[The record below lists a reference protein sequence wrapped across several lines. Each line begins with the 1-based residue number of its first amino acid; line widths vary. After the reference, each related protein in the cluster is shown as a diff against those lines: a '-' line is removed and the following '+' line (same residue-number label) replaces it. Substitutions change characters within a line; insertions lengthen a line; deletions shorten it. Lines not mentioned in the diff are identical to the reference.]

1 MVTGAARGLGA
12 ALAERLAARGA
23 RLALVGLEPERLR
36 ELAGALGPEASD
48 WRANV
53 TDADALAEVAA
64 AVRDRYGRVDIVVS
78 NAGIAAGGFV
88 RSSDPDTY
96 DRVIEVNLM
105 GSIRT
110 ARAFLPALLDSR
122 GYLLQV
128 ASVAALAPTPGM
140 SAYGTSKAGVE
151 AFAHALGAEV
161 AGRGVDVGVAYLS
174 WTDTDM
180 VRSGPAPVSRPA
192 GPGGPGGPGG
202 PAGPG
207 GGGATGGSLGK
218 LPGPLGRV
226 YPLGPAADRIVAGIE
241 RRAPHIYAQPWLRAA
256 VALRAATPS
265 LLLAGARR
273 AGAEINAAEDAMVA
287 SGPAWRHP
295 VGPGGAA
302 DSADVGRM
310 ATGEAE
316 RS

>member
-1 MVTGAARGLGA
+1 VVTGAARGLGA

-151 AFAHALGAEV
+151 AFAHALAAEV

-180 VRSGPAPVSRPA
+180 VRSGPA
-192 GPGGPGGPGG
+192 
-202 PAGPG
+202 GPG
-207 GGGATGGSLGK
+207 GGGATGGSLAK

-302 DSADVGRM
+302 DSADIARV